1 VSTNASQI
9 TQTARTIAL
18 VMGAASH
25 YVRGV
30 LAGVRRFAHE
40 EPHWRFQVV
49 RQNRLS
55 TPLMMGWK
63 PDGIIAHVSN
73 WSIAEQLLRLQIPVV
88 NVSESLDSYNVPR
101 VGSDSVMIGQLAASH
116 LASRGFRHFAYVGTK
131 GMGFSVR
138 RESAFLDAMAA
149 IGYSPQR
156 FLYSEYP
163 LQDLY
168 FRNSPE
174 DASLRRWLF
183 ELPKPVGVFA
193 CNDDHALKVMDIC
206 RQSGLRVPEDIALLG
221 VDNDEVVCDLVTPR
235 LSSISRPMTEIGF
248 AAART
253 MAAILH
259 GEQVPQETIL
269 QVGIEVA
276 VRDST
281 EVYISDDA
289 ADSGRSDRN
298 AA

>member
-1 VSTNASQI
+1 
-9 TQTARTIAL
+9 
-18 VMGAASH
+18 
-25 YVRGV
+25 
-30 LAGVRRFAHE
+30 
-40 EPHWRFQVV
+40 
-49 RQNRLS
+49 
-55 TPLMMGWK
+55 
-63 PDGIIAHVSN
+63 
-73 WSIAEQLLRLQIPVV
+73 
-88 NVSESLDSYNVPR
+88 
-101 VGSDSVMIGQLAASH
+101 
-116 LASRGFRHFAYVGTK
+116 
-131 GMGFSVR
+131 
-138 RESAFLDAMAA
+138 
-149 IGYSPQR
+149 
-156 FLYSEYP
+156 
-163 LQDLY
+163 
-168 FRNSPE
+168 
-174 DASLRRWLF
+174 
-183 ELPKPVGVFA
+183 
-193 CNDDHALKVMDIC
+193 VMDIC